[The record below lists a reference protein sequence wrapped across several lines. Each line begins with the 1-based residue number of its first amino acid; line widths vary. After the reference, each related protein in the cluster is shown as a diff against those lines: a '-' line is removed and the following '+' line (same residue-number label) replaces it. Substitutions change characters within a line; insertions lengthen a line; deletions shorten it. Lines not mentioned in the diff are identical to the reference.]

1 MPVPPEVVN
10 DRPLSMRAGKLEL
23 KFAAQSGVSILPVKS
38 EKGFQASSWLGII
51 TAGKLWA
58 EIICDHQV
66 QPRSHFTALSLPCH
80 CLSLPFLDLL
90 LSQVDGAVPQL
101 VDQIKKVTPTHERA
115 SADQATDYYTTDDEG
130 ACSNPRGFGAPL
142 SSLAPFLIALC

>member
-1 MPVPPEVVN
+1 MQCRCLPEVLN

-58 EIICDHQV
+58 EIICDRQV
-66 QPRSHFTALSLPCH
+66 QPRSHFTALSLPFTAF
-80 CLSLPFLDLL
+80 P
-90 LSQVDGAVPQL
+90 
-101 VDQIKKVTPTHERA
+101 
-115 SADQATDYYTTDDEG
+115 
-130 ACSNPRGFGAPL
+130 
-142 SSLAPFLIALC
+142 